1 MQPLVSVI
9 IPIYKAEDYIVE
21 ALRSVMDQTYKNLE
35 IILIN
40 DQSPDRSIQLAE
52 ELAANDPRVQIV
64 ENRYEKGIVGALN
77 TGLELAT
84 GELIARMD
92 GDDVCFPDRIE
103 RQVKFMDEHPEIA
116 VSSGSV
122 EVIGKH
128 SGLKFEYPTDPEVA
142 AIYPLLNSPLA
153 HPATIL
159 RADFFQEHSLRYDYE
174 YQYGEDIDLWQ
185 RVLDAGGQIGNLAE
199 VILKY
204 RTHNTNVTVEHAS
217 RNSDL
222 AQKVRLRILNKL
234 GLNLSEP
241 EVTALHLL
249 AGWTPASSRQM
260 YLDYL
265 KLINEILGANAV
277 KNIYHQSKLA
287 HFLHSRLHHLTVAGN
302 RFIPFTH
309 LAWGVVN
316 PVRFAKDNVKVSW
329 RKLRPLLGKVKR
341 KVLG

>member
-9 IPIYKAEDYIVE
+9 IPIYKAEEFIVE

-40 DQSPDRSIQLAE
+40 DKSPDRSI
-52 ELAANDPRVQIV
+52 ELAQQLTANDPRIQIV
-64 ENRYEKGIVGALN
+64 DNKYEKGIVGALN
-77 TGLELAT
+77 TGLEIAA
-84 GELIARMD
+84 GELVARMD
-92 GDDVCFPDRIE
+92 ADDVCFPDRIE
-103 RQVKFMDEHPEIA
+103 KQVRFMDEHPEIA

-142 AIYPLLNSPLA
+142 AIFPLLNSPVA

-159 RADFFQEHSLRYDYE
+159 RAGFFKQHNLRYDYE

-204 RTHNTNVTVEHAS
+204 RTHNASITVEYAS
-217 RNSDL
+217 RNGDL
-222 AQKVRLRILNKL
+222 AHKVRMRIMGKL
-234 GLNLSEP
+234 GLRLSDTESQ
-241 EVTALHLL
+241 TLSLL

-260 YLDYL
+260 YVDYL
-265 KLINEILGANAV
+265 HLINKILGANAV

-302 RFIPFTH
+302 RFIPLAH
-309 LAWGVVN
+309 LAWGVVE
-316 PVRFAKDNVKVSW
+316 PIRFTKDNIKTAW

-341 KVLG
+341 KLLG